1 MISSIS
7 SAGNSTG
14 TRAFRSSFLH
24 CVSDPVD
31 NAGDQGWLYLEDGL
45 LLIRDGKVEMLDHAD
60 SVLPQLSDDIPVEDY
75 RGKLIVPGFV
85 DTHIHYPQT
94 DMIASHGEQL
104 LDWLE
109 KYTFPTERR
118 FADINYANDVAEFFT
133 DELIRNGT
141 TSALVLGTVH
151 QHSVDAIFNSALRYN
166 LRLVAGKVPVSYTH
180 LTLPTTPYV

>member
-1 MISSIS
+1 
-7 SAGNSTG
+7 
-14 TRAFRSSFLH
+14 
-24 CVSDPVD
+24 
-31 NAGDQGWLYLEDGL
+31 
-45 LLIRDGKVEMLDHAD
+45 MLDHAD

-141 TSALVLGTVH
+141 TSALVLARTIH
-151 QHSVDAIFNSALRYN
+151 EMASISRRDLFSQ
-166 LRLVAGKVPVSYTH
+166 
-180 LTLPTTPYV
+180 

>member
-1 MISSIS
+1 VKSSINS
-7 SAGNSTG
+7 NGNSTG

-24 CVSDPVD
+24 CVSDPLD
-31 NAGDQGWLYLEDGL
+31 NAGDQGWFYFEDGL

-141 TSALVLGTVH
+141 TSALVFGLDLT
-151 QHSVDAIFNSALRYN
+151 NSSEQSEFIKLF
-166 LRLVAGKVPVSYTH
+166 K
-180 LTLPTTPYV
+180 